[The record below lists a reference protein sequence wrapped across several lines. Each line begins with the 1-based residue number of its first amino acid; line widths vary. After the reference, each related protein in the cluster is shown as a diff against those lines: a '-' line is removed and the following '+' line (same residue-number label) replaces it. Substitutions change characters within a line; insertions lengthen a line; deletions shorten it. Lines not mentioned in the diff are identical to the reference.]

1 MEAHHDAQFVE
12 DEDCAENH
20 INHHCD
26 DGEQHHQNDPVGA
39 APTVQH
45 HQSSP
50 IGAAPTVQC
59 HQNNHVRAAPT
70 IQRHQNSPI
79 GAVPPK
85 QPRRC
90 ITTSLAHPVP
100 PRNEAP
106 SRIQHD
112 ELVLVSSFMFL
123 IMI

>member
-26 DGEQHHQNDPVGA
+26 DGEQHHQNSHVGA

-50 IGAAPTVQC
+50 IGA
-59 HQNNHVRAAPT
+59 
-70 IQRHQNSPI
+70 
-79 GAVPPK
+79 VPPK
-85 QPRRC
+85 HPRRC
-90 ITTSLAHPVP
+90 ITTSLAHPVS
-100 PRNEAP
+100 PRNEPP

>member
-26 DGEQHHQNDPVGA
+26 DGEQHHQNGPVGA

-50 IGAAPTVQC
+50 VGAAPTVQRHQSSHVGAAPTVQR
-59 HQNNHVRAAPT
+59 HQNNHVRAAQQFNT
-70 IQRHQNSPI
+70 IKI
-79 GAVPPK
+79 
-85 QPRRC
+85 
-90 ITTSLAHPVP
+90 
-100 PRNEAP
+100 
-106 SRIQHD
+106 
-112 ELVLVSSFMFL
+112 VL
-123 IMI
+123 

>member
-26 DGEQHHQNDPVGA
+26 DGEQHHQNSPVGA

-50 IGAAPTVQC
+50 IGA
-59 HQNNHVRAAPT
+59 
-70 IQRHQNSPI
+70 
-79 GAVPPK
+79 VPPK
-85 QPRRC
+85 HPRRC

>member
-26 DGEQHHQNDPVGA
+26 DGEQHHQNGPVGAAPTVQRHQSSPVGA

-50 IGAAPTVQC
+50 IGA
-59 HQNNHVRAAPT
+59 
-70 IQRHQNSPI
+70 
-79 GAVPPK
+79 VPPK
-85 QPRRC
+85 HPRRC

-100 PRNEAP
+100 PRNEPP

>member
-26 DGEQHHQNDPVGA
+26 DGEQHHQNGPVGA

-50 IGAAPTVQC
+50 IGA
-59 HQNNHVRAAPT
+59 
-70 IQRHQNSPI
+70 
-79 GAVPPK
+79 VPPK
-85 QPRRC
+85 HPRRC

-100 PRNEAP
+100 PRNEPP

>member
-26 DGEQHHQNDPVGA
+26 DGEQHHQNGPVGA

-50 IGAAPTVQC
+50 IGA
-59 HQNNHVRAAPT
+59 
-70 IQRHQNSPI
+70 
-79 GAVPPK
+79 VPPK
-85 QPRRC
+85 HPRRC

>member
-26 DGEQHHQNDPVGA
+26 DGEQHHQNSPVGA

-50 IGAAPTVQC
+50 IGA
-59 HQNNHVRAAPT
+59 
-70 IQRHQNSPI
+70 
-79 GAVPPK
+79 VPPK
-85 QPRRC
+85 HPRRC

-100 PRNEAP
+100 PRNEPP